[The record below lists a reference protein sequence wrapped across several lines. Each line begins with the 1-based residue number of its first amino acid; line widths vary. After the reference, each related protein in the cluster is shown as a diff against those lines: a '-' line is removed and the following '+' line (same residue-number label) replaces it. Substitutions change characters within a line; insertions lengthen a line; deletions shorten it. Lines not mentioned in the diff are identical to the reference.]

1 MIYDISY
8 KISIGS
14 KPLRIKFDKIDG
26 FITVYDG
33 TRYLTLFGEMLLETY
48 KAISTKIEDLKS
60 IELNALLAY
69 GDRYGKIKKEH
80 TAKKFILIFVA

>member
-69 GDRYGKIKKEH
+69 DDRYGKIK
-80 TAKKFILIFVA
+80 

>member
-26 FITVYDG
+26 FTTVYDG

-69 GDRYGKIKKEH
+69 DDSYGKIKKEH
-80 TAKKFILIFVA
+80 TATKFILIFVA